1 MDEAHYNHLFLK
13 HRIPRLED
21 RYFPIVLLDRCL
33 IEYLPKISRTI
44 IGNSQLGRPIHLLEF
59 GSGPKKVLAWSQ
71 MHGNETTTTKA
82 MLDLIALVDG
92 SRSTS
97 EGRRFLEQFTLYF
110 VPMLN
115 PDGAQQYTRQ
125 NAWGVDLNRDA
136 IYQSQPESQ
145 VLAKL
150 FDDLRPHLCLNLHG
164 QRSCYG
170 LDTGL
175 AAQVSFLAPAADYQR
190 GVPPGRE
197 EAMRLIGRM
206 VKGLESL
213 IPGQIG
219 RYDDAHNPNCVGD
232 RFQSKGVPTILF
244 EAGHSGTDYKRERTR
259 YLIWYALA
267 ILFEMIDL
275 PGDQPDGLSV
285 YHALP
290 ANLKTHVDILF
301 SGLNFRGESA
311 QLAVNYQEVLNN
323 KRIEFQPRV
332 VDIGAH
338 LGKVGHRVI
347 QLEGEEILINSHE
360 NVFVNEYLST
370 ITAKNSGKVLFSS
383 RI

>member
-1 MDEAHYNHLFLK
+1 MDETHYNHLFLK
-13 HRIPRLED
+13 HRIPGLED
-21 RYFPIVLLDRCL
+21 RYFPIELLDRCL
-33 IEYLPKISRTI
+33 NKHLPKISRTI
-44 IGNSQLGRPIHLLEF
+44 IGNSQLGRPIRLLEM

-82 MLDLIALVDG
+82 MLDLMAMVDG
-92 SRSTS
+92 SRSTTF
-97 EGRRFLEQFTLYF
+97 GRKFFKEFSLYF
-110 VPMLN
+110 VPILN
-115 PDGAQQYTRQ
+115 PDGAQRYTRQ

-136 IYQSQPESQ
+136 IFRSQPESK

-150 FDDLRPHLCLNLHG
+150 FDDLQPDICLNLHG

-190 GVPPGRE
+190 SVLPGRE

-206 VKGLESL
+206 VTGLESL
-213 IPGQIG
+213 IPGQTG
-219 RYDDAHNPNCVGD
+219 CYDDAHNPNCVGD
-232 RFQSKGVPTILF
+232 RFQSKGIPTILF

-259 YLIWYALA
+259 YLIGYALA
-267 ILFEMIDL
+267 VLFDLMDL
-275 PGDQPDGLSV
+275 PEDKPDGLSV
-285 YHALP
+285 YRALP
-290 ANLKTHVDILF
+290 ANLKTYVDILF
-301 SGLNFRGESA
+301 SGLKIRGEKA
-311 QLAVNYQEVLNN
+311 QLAVNFREVLINGRVEFLP
-323 KRIEFQPRV
+323 RI
-332 VDIGAH
+332 VDFGTDLGYRAH
-338 LGKVGHRVI
+338 RI
-347 QLEGEEILINSHE
+347 IRLEAEEVLINSHE